1 MAKTVSEV
9 FVKYWFDTEFI
20 EDGQT
25 IDLISIGIVS
35 EDGREF
41 YGISNEFDDTKA
53 NNWVIENVFSHLLDG
68 FEDQKVWYTRKELKQ
83 AIIEFIG
90 NDQNPEFWAYYA
102 SYDWVALCQLFGTM
116 MQLPKHFPM
125 FCMDLKQLTVMV
137 GNPKLPDQTS
147 TEHHALAD
155 ARWNKEAYDFLM
167 ERMKK

>member
-1 MAKTVSEV
+1 
-9 FVKYWFDTEFI
+9 VKYWFDTEFI